1 MPLSYSSFHKYRIMM
16 LFMKF
21 SIFARV
27 IEMAN
32 KRRVA
37 TMSAICYAVLLYG
50 KNSVSAVC
58 FFV

>member
-1 MPLSYSSFHKYRIMM
+1 MV